1 MAVIFIDEVEIILAT
16 FSPVHIVL
24 GDHDLAVAARAEHV
38 GILEG
43 EAAFLVVGVHR
54 RHDNRANGKAAAA
67 SLADRAARR
76 QGVLWCHIWR
86 PREHLCNDDARPA
99 ERLVS
104 VVFHAFDFHFK
115 SSSPSEINARVAMMK
130 RSIWTLS
137 CCSSRA
143 FQARPACSCLAALHP
158 HHRRVDRQRPPY
170 SGAAPA
176 CYDSC
181 DSELPQLFSET
192 DLDVE
197 LENAGSNVLVVVD
210 FFATWCGPCKKIAPI
225 LEQLAASTEKSG
237 KVKFFAV
244 DVDQAR
250 ELAAEKGVRSM
261 PTILFYKNEKLIK
274 TIVGGDIAGIKAE
287 VSKAT
292 TPALLAYLR
301 SETLM
306 LAAAL
311 AYMGVT
317 LTPLKKVLPPA
328 LQFA

>member
-1 MAVIFIDEVEIILAT
+1 
-16 FSPVHIVL
+16 
-24 GDHDLAVAARAEHV
+24 
-38 GILEG
+38 
-43 EAAFLVVGVHR
+43 
-54 RHDNRANGKAAAA
+54 
-67 SLADRAARR
+67 
-76 QGVLWCHIWR
+76 
-86 PREHLCNDDARPA
+86 
-99 ERLVS
+99 
-104 VVFHAFDFHFK
+104 
-115 SSSPSEINARVAMMK
+115 MMK
-130 RSIWTLS
+130 RSIWTVLLLV
-137 CCSSRA
+137 
-143 FQARPACSCLAALHP
+143 ACLPSTTGLFL
-158 HHRRVDRQRPPY
+158 HRR
-170 SGAAPA
+170 AAPTPPPRRPLKA
-176 CYDSC
+176 TLLECSTSLLRLRGG
-181 DSELPQLFSET
+181 SELPQLFSET

-317 LTPLKKVLPPA
+317 LTPLKRVLPPA